1 MEKRY
6 IIGLDEGTTSCRCV
20 VYDTKLNKIIS
31 SIGKKFTQYFPKP
44 SWVDTV
50 KTYIGNDKI
59 PKKPK

>member
-1 MEKRY
+1 MSINLPEYDGKTTH
-6 IIGLDEGTTSCRCV
+6 GVLVLDDGTQV
-20 VYDTKLNKIIS
+20 PFS
-31 SIGKKFTQYFPKP
+31 SGNANAPKP